1 MITIRN
7 PRARPAPE
15 TYHHGI
21 EISGPTRTLYIAGQ
35 IGTLADGSIPTG
47 IADQADAVFAN
58 MKLVLDEAGMTFA
71 DIVKTTVFL
80 TNPADRAG
88 FSEVRARYFAS
99 AKPTSTLLYVAG
111 LARPEMVVE
120 VEAIAVANAAT

>member
-1 MITIRN
+1 MTIRN
-7 PRARPAPE
+7 PAGRAAPE

-21 EISGPTRTLYIAGQ
+21 EVSGPTRTLYIAGQ
-35 IGTLADGSIPTG
+35 IGTLTDGSIPPG

-80 TNPADRAG
+80 TDPADRAG
-88 FSEVRARYFAS
+88 FSAVRARYFAS
-99 AKPTSTLLYVAG
+99 AKPASTLLYVAG

-120 VEAIAVANAAT
+120 VEAIAVAAT